1 MKLKSILA
9 AAMVS
14 LLAVGAIAGCG
25 GEKSRLPIMAKRYRL
40 NIGTWLPKALAALL
54 LRNWLLTLT
63 KSIPISK

>member
-25 GEKSRLPIMAKRYRL
+25 GDKKKAADSGTKYKLS
-40 NIGTWLPKALAALL
+40 IGMWLPRASVALL
-54 LRNWLLTLT
+54 
-63 KSIPISK
+63 

>member
-25 GEKSRLPIMAKRYRL
+25 VDK
-40 NIGTWLPKALAALL
+40 NKAADSG
-54 LRNWLLTLT
+54 
-63 KSIPISK
+63 KKVQI